1 MGKRPRKQQRIM
13 WNFGRII
20 SKFKGVKT
28 VYKRIAQSIAGDF
41 EYLYDKSKEI
51 SEKKFGIAEND
62 KRADDF
68 SDLRSETLKI
78 IEKID
83 DLERSMRHWK

>member
-1 MGKRPRKQQRIM
+1 M
-13 WNFGRII
+13 
-20 SKFKGVKT
+20 
-28 VYKRIAQSIAGDF
+28 YKRIAQSIAGDF

-68 SDLRSETLKI
+68 SDLRSEALKI

-83 DLERSMRHWK
+83 DLERGLRH

>member
-1 MGKRPRKQQRIM
+1 M
-13 WNFGRII
+13 
-20 SKFKGVKT
+20 
-28 VYKRIAQSIAGDF
+28 YKRIAQSVAGDF
-41 EYLYDKSKEI
+41 EYLYDKAKEI
-51 SEKKFGIAEND
+51 SEKQFGVSESD

-83 DLERSMRHWK
+83 DLERGLRH

>member
-1 MGKRPRKQQRIM
+1 MQ
-13 WNFGRII
+13 NFGRVV
-20 SKFKGVKT
+20 SKPKGVKQM
-28 VYKRIAQSIAGDF
+28 YKRIAKSIAGDF

-51 SEKKFGIAEND
+51 AEKKFGIVEND

-68 SDLRSETLKI
+68 SDLRSEALKI

-83 DLERSMRHWK
+83 DLERSMRH

>member
-1 MGKRPRKQQRIM
+1 M
-13 WNFGRII
+13 
-20 SKFKGVKT
+20 
-28 VYKRIAQSIAGDF
+28 YKRIAQSIAGDF

-51 SEKKFGIAEND
+51 AEKKFGILEND

-68 SDLRSETLKI
+68 SDLRSEALKI

-83 DLERSMRHWK
+83 DLERSLRY

>member
-1 MGKRPRKQQRIM
+1 M
-13 WNFGRII
+13 
-20 SKFKGVKT
+20 
-28 VYKRIAQSIAGDF
+28 YKRIAQSVAGDF
-41 EYLYDKSKEI
+41 EYLYDKAKEI
-51 SEKKFGIAEND
+51 SEKRFGVSESD

-83 DLERSMRHWK
+83 DLERGLRH

>member
-1 MGKRPRKQQRIM
+1 MR
-13 WNFGRII
+13 NFGRII

-51 SEKKFGIAEND
+51 SEKKFGISEND

-83 DLERSMRHWK
+83 DLERSMRH

>member
-1 MGKRPRKQQRIM
+1 MRY
-13 WNFGRII
+13 FGQVI
-20 SKFKGVKT
+20 SKSKGVKQM
-28 VYKRIAQSIAGDF
+28 YKRIAQSVAGDF

-51 SEKKFGIAEND
+51 SEKKFGVAEND

-68 SDLRSETLKI
+68 SDLRSEALKV

-83 DLERSMRHWK
+83 DLERSMRH

>member
-1 MGKRPRKQQRIM
+1 M
-13 WNFGRII
+13 
-20 SKFKGVKT
+20 
-28 VYKRIAQSIAGDF
+28 
-41 EYLYDKSKEI
+41 YDKAKEI
-51 SEKKFGIAEND
+51 SEKQFGVSESD

-83 DLERSMRHWK
+83 DLERGLRH

>member
-1 MGKRPRKQQRIM
+1 M
-13 WNFGRII
+13 
-20 SKFKGVKT
+20 
-28 VYKRIAQSIAGDF
+28 YKRIAQSIAGDF

-51 SEKKFGIAEND
+51 SEKNFGIVEND
-62 KRADDF
+62 KRADDL

-83 DLERSMRHWK
+83 DLERSMRH

>member
-1 MGKRPRKQQRIM
+1 MR
-13 WNFGRII
+13 NFGRVV
-20 SKFKGVKT
+20 SKSKGVKA

-51 SEKKFGIAEND
+51 SEKKFGIVEND
-62 KRADDF
+62 KRADDL
-68 SDLRSETLKI
+68 SDLRSEALKI

-83 DLERSMRHWK
+83 DLERSMRH

>member
-1 MGKRPRKQQRIM
+1 M
-13 WNFGRII
+13 
-20 SKFKGVKT
+20 
-28 VYKRIAQSIAGDF
+28 YKRIAQSVAGDF

-51 SEKKFGIAEND
+51 SEKKFGITEND

-83 DLERSMRHWK
+83 DLERSMRH

>member
-1 MGKRPRKQQRIM
+1 M
-13 WNFGRII
+13 
-20 SKFKGVKT
+20 
-28 VYKRIAQSIAGDF
+28 YKKIAQSIAGDF

-62 KRADDF
+62 KRADDL

-83 DLERSMRHWK
+83 DLERSMRH

>member
-1 MGKRPRKQQRIM
+1 M
-13 WNFGRII
+13 
-20 SKFKGVKT
+20 
-28 VYKRIAQSIAGDF
+28 YKRIAQSIAGDF
-41 EYLYDKSKEI
+41 EYLYDKAKEI
-51 SEKKFGIAEND
+51 SEKQFGVSESD

-83 DLERSMRHWK
+83 DLERGLRH